1 MISMDL
7 EKAHIASQEKYS
19 YFLLAAAGAAIAF
32 CLQKIENLSPSWWIS
47 PVLIALLCWIMSF
60 IFGCKNIVYHQSILR
75 TEIYTSRINEAPED
89 ELSNDQKRQSISNHV
104 KKMDEKLEKY
114 AFYTKWQFLFLIAGG
129 TALSSSYI
137 IDMIRR
143 ST

>member
-1 MISMDL
+1 MISIDF

-47 PVLIALLCWIMSF
+47 PVLIALLCWTISF

-75 TEIYTSRINEAPED
+75 TEIYIGRIKETSES

-104 KKMDEKLEKY
+104 KKMDEKLEEY

-129 TALSSSYI
+129 IALSSSYI